1 MEEESLPAIVPRPAA
16 AQGRGRLANGGM
28 MQM

>member
-16 AQGRGRLANGGM
+16 AQGGGRLANGGM